1 MSMAMMVAMASRK
14 RDSQGRY
21 AEGNNGNY
29 SRMEEGGSARMGGYD
44 RMESEMRGGMENEMR
59 RQRDSRGRYMG
70 GYGRMEDNYSM
81 NDPEMRRQRD
91 SRGRYM
97 EGEGG
102 AEMAYRPWPEPHI
115 PPYLDRPG
123 MNDMR
128 RMADEPDGQNP
139 YGGQP
144 EVYRK
149 QERQSNGEMR
159 RMADGKTSAGEI
171 NYNRP
176 DGGYGNVS
184 YFMHKTDPMNQH
196 DGKEHF
202 EQPRQIGFQSNEQK
216 PLDKHKV
223 MEWVEEMED
232 ADGVKGG
239 KYTWHQVQQYAMN
252 MGITGQQRLME
263 MYWAMNAMYADY
275 SKIAKKF
282 GVDKPEFYAC
292 MAKAFLEDPDAV
304 DNKVEEYVKYIV
316 K

>member
-1 MSMAMMVAMASRK
+1 MGKMSSGMRMMAM
-14 RDSQGRY
+14 
-21 AEGNNGNY
+21 
-29 SRMEEGGSARMGGYD
+29 ARAGQ
-44 RMESEMRGGMENEMR
+44 
-59 RQRDSRGRYMG
+59 QRDSGGRYMG
-70 GYGRMEDNYSM
+70 GSQMTMMDQ
-81 NDPEMRRQRD
+81 PEMRRQRD

-102 AEMAYRPWPEPHI
+102 AEMAYRPWPEPHM
-115 PPYLDRPG
+115 PPYLERPG

-128 RMADEPDGQNP
+128 RMTDEPDGQNP

-149 QERQSNGEMR
+149 QQERRNDGEMR
-159 RMADGKTSAGEI
+159 RMTDGKTSAGEI

-184 YFMHKTDPMNQH
+184 YFMHKTDPMNQR

-202 EQPRQIGFQSNEQK
+202 EQPRQIGFQSNDQQK
-216 PLDKHKV
+216 PLDKQKV
-223 MEWVEEMED
+223 MEWVEKMED

-239 KYTWHQVQQYAMN
+239 RYTWHQTQQYAMN
-252 MGITGQQRLME
+252 MGITGQQRLLE

-275 SKIAKKF
+275 AKVAKKF

-304 DNKVEEYVKYIV
+304 DNKVEEYYKHVV
-316 K
+316 GHHE

>member
-1 MSMAMMVAMASRK
+1 MGKMSSGMRMMAMARA
-14 RDSQGRY
+14 QGGNQGAYNRM
-21 AEGNNGNY
+21 EGDGGR
-29 SRMEEGGSARMGGYD
+29 SRMEGGGSARMGGYN
-44 RMESEMRGGMENEMR
+44 RMENEMRGGMEN
-59 RQRDSRGRYMG
+59 
-70 GYGRMEDNYSM
+70 
-81 NDPEMRRQRD
+81 EMRRQRD

-128 RMADEPDGQNP
+128 RMNDEPDGQNP

-144 EVYRK
+144 EFYRK
-149 QERQSNGEMR
+149 QQERQSGGEMR
-159 RMADGKTSAGEI
+159 RMAEGKTSAGEV
-171 NYNRP
+171 NYNRA

-184 YFMHKTDPMNQH
+184 YFMHKTDPMNQR

-202 EQPRQIGFQSNEQK
+202 EQPRQIGFQSNDQQK
-216 PLDKHKV
+216 PLDKQKV

-252 MGITGQQRLME
+252 MGITGQQRLLE